1 MSARTTGAMRASGVT
16 AGCALVWFMAL
27 QQVSPAGS
35 FAPLSL
41 IASNTVECRACGS
54 IWRSHSGASAGRYS
68 RLTQPR
74 ARSSRTSAKRGFGSN
89 TVRRMSTDI
98 ESPFTTPGVNEELED
113 DEDDVLPLTLENV
126 EIVLDEMRPY
136 LMSDG

>member
-1 MSARTTGAMRASGVT
+1 MTSGVT
-16 AGCALVWFMAL
+16 AGSVLVGLMAL

-41 IASNTVECRACGS
+41 VAPNTVECRACGS
-54 IWRSHSGASAGRYS
+54 IWRSHSAVSAGRYS
-68 RLTQPR
+68 RLNQSR

-89 TVRRMSTDI
+89 TVTRMSTDI
-98 ESPFTTPGVNEELED
+98 ESPFTTPGVNEELEE
-113 DEDDVLPLTLENV
+113 DEDGVLPLTLENV